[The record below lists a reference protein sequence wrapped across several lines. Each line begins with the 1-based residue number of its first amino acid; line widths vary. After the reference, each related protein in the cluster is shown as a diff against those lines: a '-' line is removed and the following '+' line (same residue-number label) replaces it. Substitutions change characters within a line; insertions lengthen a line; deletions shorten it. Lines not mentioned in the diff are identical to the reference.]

1 MERKD
6 IIKIIPEP
14 KNEDVIVYD
23 LTLKSLLDINVIE
36 EYKKILADY
45 KIKRENYIL
54 MEQELEKH
62 KISINNIYLYN
73 KKWSEKDYIE
83 MLQKDKKTYSTY
95 FNDIRKIENNIQ
107 ILEKKYKILNEQI
120 EIQRNKELKEVETK
134 RKNINNE
141 IEETKKNITKLNT
154 QKNNLKL
161 EYDRY
166 LRQIEELQEDI
177 DLCLAMQQELDNK
190 EYQCQYCGT
199 IITNGNSKKRIFNM
213 LDKKINKNSKIL
225 NSYKTSL
232 EKTEKDLSYTIKELK
247 ENKSILENDMEF
259 KKQDYNFY
267 IKKSVKIL
275 EMEAT
280 RDEIQKD
287 ILKYK
292 DEYENNK
299 IVKSQEYQNLKDR
312 IDKYELS
319 LQNLQRI
326 KESKQTFAEEYKII
340 NNLKPILLELNEKLK
355 LYKKFIEIYFKIY
368 EQKANDYF
376 GNNIKFKLF
385 KFNSL
390 DLEEIFEVYYNGIE
404 YTQLHPK
411 QREELDK
418 ICYEKISYLY

>member
-54 MEQELEKH
+54 MEQELEQH

-154 QKNNLKL
+154 QKNSLKL

-213 LDKKINKNSKIL
+213 LDKKINKNNKIL

-326 KESKQTFAEEYKII
+326 KESKQNFSEEYKII

>member
-54 MEQELEKH
+54 MEQELEQH

-95 FNDIRKIENNIQ
+95 FNDIKKIENNIQ

-154 QKNNLKL
+154 QKNSLKL

-177 DLCLAMQQELDNK
+177 GLCLAMQQELDNK

-199 IITNGNSKKRIFNM
+199 IITNGNSKKRIFNI

-326 KESKQTFAEEYKII
+326 KESKQNFSEEYKII

>member
-54 MEQELEKH
+54 MEQELEQH

-326 KESKQTFAEEYKII
+326 KESKQNFSEEYKII

-390 DLEEIFEVYYNGIE
+390 DLEEIFEIYYNGIE

>member
-1 MERKD
+1 
-6 IIKIIPEP
+6 
-14 KNEDVIVYD
+14 
-23 LTLKSLLDINVIE
+23 
-36 EYKKILADY
+36 
-45 KIKRENYIL
+45 
-54 MEQELEKH
+54 
-62 KISINNIYLYN
+62 
-73 KKWSEKDYIE
+73 
-83 MLQKDKKTYSTY
+83 
-95 FNDIRKIENNIQ
+95 
-107 ILEKKYKILNEQI
+107 
-120 EIQRNKELKEVETK
+120 
-134 RKNINNE
+134 
-141 IEETKKNITKLNT
+141 
-154 QKNNLKL
+154 
-161 EYDRY
+161 
-166 LRQIEELQEDI
+166 
-177 DLCLAMQQELDNK
+177 
-190 EYQCQYCGT
+190 
-199 IITNGNSKKRIFNM
+199 M

-326 KESKQTFAEEYKII
+326 KESKQNFSEEYKII

-390 DLEEIFEVYYNGIE
+390 DLEEIFEIYYNGIE

>member
-54 MEQELEKH
+54 MEQELEQH
-62 KISINNIYLYN
+62 KTSINNIYLYN

-154 QKNNLKL
+154 QKNSLKL

-213 LDKKINKNSKIL
+213 LDKKINKNNKIL
-225 NSYKTSL
+225 SSYKTSL

-326 KESKQTFAEEYKII
+326 KESKQNFSEEYKII

>member
-45 KIKRENYIL
+45 KIKKENYIL
-54 MEQELEKH
+54 MEQELEQH

-326 KESKQTFAEEYKII
+326 KESKQNFSEEYKII

-390 DLEEIFEVYYNGIE
+390 DLEEIFEIYYNGIE

>member
-23 LTLKSLLDINVIE
+23 LTLKSLLDVNVIE
-36 EYKKILADY
+36 EYKKTLAEY

-54 MEQELEKH
+54 MEQELEQH

-95 FNDIRKIENNIQ
+95 FNDIKKIENNIQ

-154 QKNNLKL
+154 QKNSVKL
-161 EYDRY
+161 EHDRY
-166 LRQIEELQEDI
+166 SKQIEELQEDI

-213 LDKKINKNSKIL
+213 LDKKINKNNKFL

-232 EKTEKDLSYTIKELK
+232 EKTEKDLSYITKELK

-299 IVKSQEYQNLKDR
+299 IVKSQEYQSIKDR

-319 LQNLQRI
+319 LQNLQKI

-340 NNLKPILLELNEKLK
+340 NNLKPILLKQNEKLK
-355 LYKKFIEIYFKIY
+355 FYKKFIEIYFKIY

-385 KFNSL
+385 RFNSL
-390 DLEEIFEVYYNGIE
+390 DLEEIFEIYYNGIE

-411 QREELDK
+411 QREELNK

>member
-45 KIKRENYIL
+45 KIKKENYIL
-54 MEQELEKH
+54 MEQELEQH

-199 IITNGNSKKRIFNM
+199 IITNGNSKKRIF
-213 LDKKINKNSKIL
+213 I
-225 NSYKTSL
+225 
-232 EKTEKDLSYTIKELK
+232 
-247 ENKSILENDMEF
+247 F
-259 KKQDYNFY
+259 FP
-267 IKKSVKIL
+267 
-275 EMEAT
+275 
-280 RDEIQKD
+280 
-287 ILKYK
+287 
-292 DEYENNK
+292 EYF
-299 IVKSQEYQNLKDR
+299 L
-312 IDKYELS
+312 
-319 LQNLQRI
+319 
-326 KESKQTFAEEYKII
+326 FI
-340 NNLKPILLELNEKLK
+340 NNTLIFV
-355 LYKKFIEIYFKIY
+355 YK
-368 EQKANDYF
+368 
-376 GNNIKFKLF
+376 
-385 KFNSL
+385 
-390 DLEEIFEVYYNGIE
+390 YY
-404 YTQLHPK
+404 
-411 QREELDK
+411 
-418 ICYEKISYLY
+418 

>member
-36 EYKKILADY
+36 EYKKTLSDY
-45 KIKRENYIL
+45 KIKKENYLII
-54 MEQELEKH
+54 EQELKEYEKT
-62 KISINNIYLYN
+62 IDDIYLYN
-73 KKWSEKDYIE
+73 KRWSEKDYID
-83 MLQKDKKTYSTY
+83 MLQKDKKAYSTY
-95 FNDIRKIENNIQ
+95 FNDIKKIENNIQ
-107 ILEKKYKILNEQI
+107 ILEKKYKVLNEQI

-134 RKNINNE
+134 RKNIDNE
-141 IEETKKNITKLNT
+141 IEECKKNINKLNI
-154 QKNNLKL
+154 KIGDLKI
-161 EYDRY
+161 EHDRY
-166 LRQIEELQEDI
+166 LKQIADLQDDIELCSI
-177 DLCLAMQQELDNK
+177 MQKQLENK
-190 EYQCQYCGT
+190 EYKCEYCGT
-199 IITNGNSKKRIFNM
+199 IITNGNSKNRIFNT
-213 LDKKINKNSKIL
+213 LEKKINKKNSL
-225 NSYKTSL
+225 LDSYKTSL
-232 EKTEKDLSYTIKELK
+232 EKIEKEISYNKKEIN
-247 ENKSILENDMEF
+247 ENKSILENDLEF

-280 RDEIQKD
+280 RDETQKQ

-292 DEYENNK
+292 DEYENN
-299 IVKSQEYQNLKDR
+299 IVVKSQDYQTLKDR
-312 IDKYELS
+312 INKYETS
-319 LQNLQRI
+319 IQNLQKI
-326 KESKQTFAEEYKII
+326 KENKQKFSEKYKIL
-340 NNLKPILLELNEKLK
+340 NNLKPILLQLNDKIK

-418 ICYEKISYLY
+418 IYYEKISYLY

>member
-23 LTLKSLLDINVIE
+23 LTLKSLLDVNVIE

-54 MEQELEKH
+54 MEQELEQH

-95 FNDIRKIENNIQ
+95 FNDIKKIENNIQ

-154 QKNNLKL
+154 QKNSLKL

-166 LRQIEELQEDI
+166 LKQIEELQEDI

-232 EKTEKDLSYTIKELK
+232 EKTEKDLSYITKELK

-326 KESKQTFAEEYKII
+326 KESKQNFSEEYKII

>member
-54 MEQELEKH
+54 MEQELEQH

-154 QKNNLKL
+154 QKNSLKL

-326 KESKQTFAEEYKII
+326 KESKQNFSEEYKII

>member
-23 LTLKSLLDINVIE
+23 LTLKSLLDVNVIE
-36 EYKKILADY
+36 EYKKTLAEY

-54 MEQELEKH
+54 MEQELEQH

-73 KKWSEKDYIE
+73 NKWSEKDYIE

-95 FNDIRKIENNIQ
+95 FNDIKKIENNIQ

-154 QKNNLKL
+154 QKSSLKL

-166 LRQIEELQEDI
+166 LKQIEELQEDI

-213 LDKKINKNSKIL
+213 LDKKINKNNKFL

-299 IVKSQEYQNLKDR
+299 IVKSQEYQSIKDR

-319 LQNLQRI
+319 LQNLQKI

-340 NNLKPILLELNEKLK
+340 NNLKPILLKQNEKLK
-355 LYKKFIEIYFKIY
+355 FYKKFIEIYFKIY

-390 DLEEIFEVYYNGIE
+390 DLEEIFEIYYNGIE

>member
-23 LTLKSLLDINVIE
+23 LTLKSLLDVNVIE

-54 MEQELEKH
+54 MEQELEQH

-95 FNDIRKIENNIQ
+95 FNDIKKIENNIQ

-154 QKNNLKL
+154 QKNSVKL
-161 EYDRY
+161 EHDRY
-166 LRQIEELQEDI
+166 SKQIEELQEDI

-232 EKTEKDLSYTIKELK
+232 EKTEKELSYITKELK

-299 IVKSQEYQNLKDR
+299 IVKSEEYKSLKDR

-319 LQNLQRI
+319 LQNLQKI

-340 NNLKPILLELNEKLK
+340 NNLKPILLKQNEKIK
-355 LYKKFIEIYFKIY
+355 FYKKFIEIYFKIY

-385 KFNSL
+385 RFNSL
-390 DLEEIFEVYYNGIE
+390 DLEEIFEIYYNGIE

>member
-54 MEQELEKH
+54 MEQELEQH
-62 KISINNIYLYN
+62 KTSINNIYLYN

-95 FNDIRKIENNIQ
+95 FNDIKKIENNIQ

-154 QKNNLKL
+154 QKNSLKL

-326 KESKQTFAEEYKII
+326 KESKQNFSEEYKII

>member
-23 LTLKSLLDINVIE
+23 LTLKSLLDVNVIE
-36 EYKKILADY
+36 EYKKTLAEY

-54 MEQELEKH
+54 MEQELEQH

-73 KKWSEKDYIE
+73 NKWSEKDYIE

-95 FNDIRKIENNIQ
+95 FNDIKKIENNIQ

-154 QKNNLKL
+154 QKNSLKL

-166 LRQIEELQEDI
+166 LKQIEELQEDI

-199 IITNGNSKKRIFNM
+199 IITNGNSKRRIFNM
-213 LDKKINKNSKIL
+213 LDKKINKNNKFL

-299 IVKSQEYQNLKDR
+299 IVKSEEYKSLKDR

-319 LQNLQRI
+319 LQNLQKI
-326 KESKQTFAEEYKII
+326 KESKQTFTEEYKII
-340 NNLKPILLELNEKLK
+340 NNLKPILLKQNEKLK
-355 LYKKFIEIYFKIY
+355 FYKKFIEIYFKIY

-385 KFNSL
+385 RFNSL
-390 DLEEIFEVYYNGIE
+390 DLEEIFEIYYNGIE

>member
-23 LTLKSLLDINVIE
+23 LTLKSLLDVNVIE

-54 MEQELEKH
+54 MEQELEQH

-95 FNDIRKIENNIQ
+95 FNDIKKIENNIQ

-154 QKNNLKL
+154 QKSSLKL

-166 LRQIEELQEDI
+166 LKQIEELQEDI

-213 LDKKINKNSKIL
+213 LDKKINKNTKLL

-232 EKTEKDLSYTIKELK
+232 EKTEKDLSYITKELK

-299 IVKSQEYQNLKDR
+299 IVKSEEYKTLKDR

-319 LQNLQRI
+319 LQNLQKI

-340 NNLKPILLELNEKLK
+340 NNLKPILLKQNEKLK
-355 LYKKFIEIYFKIY
+355 FYKKFIEIYFKIY

-385 KFNSL
+385 RFNSL
-390 DLEEIFEVYYNGIE
+390 DLEEIFEIYYNGIE

>member
-45 KIKRENYIL
+45 KIKKENYIL
-54 MEQELEKH
+54 MEQELEQH

-154 QKNNLKL
+154 QKNSLKL

-326 KESKQTFAEEYKII
+326 KESKQNFSEEYKII

-390 DLEEIFEVYYNGIE
+390 DLEEIFEIYYNGIE

>member
-1 MERKD
+1 
-6 IIKIIPEP
+6 
-14 KNEDVIVYD
+14 
-23 LTLKSLLDINVIE
+23 
-36 EYKKILADY
+36 
-45 KIKRENYIL
+45 
-54 MEQELEKH
+54 
-62 KISINNIYLYN
+62 
-73 KKWSEKDYIE
+73 
-83 MLQKDKKTYSTY
+83 
-95 FNDIRKIENNIQ
+95 
-107 ILEKKYKILNEQI
+107 
-120 EIQRNKELKEVETK
+120 
-134 RKNINNE
+134 
-141 IEETKKNITKLNT
+141 
-154 QKNNLKL
+154 
-161 EYDRY
+161 
-166 LRQIEELQEDI
+166 
-177 DLCLAMQQELDNK
+177 MQQELDNK

-232 EKTEKDLSYTIKELK
+232 EKTEKDLSYITKELK

-299 IVKSQEYQNLKDR
+299 IVKSEEYKSLKDR

-319 LQNLQRI
+319 LQNLQKI

-340 NNLKPILLELNEKLK
+340 NNLKPILLKQNEKIK
-355 LYKKFIEIYFKIY
+355 FYKKFIEIYFKIY

-385 KFNSL
+385 RFNSL
-390 DLEEIFEVYYNGIE
+390 DLEEIFEIYYNGIE

-411 QREELDK
+411 QREELDQ